1 MRYVAAAAL
10 AALGGGE
17 VNEANIK
24 KILRFVDQLWNLTP
38 GLRIGN
44 ITVFFLSS
52 VGIEADGEKVALVV
66 KELAGKNLEEVI
78 AAGTEKLGSV
88 PSGGIG

>member
-24 KILRFVDQLWNLTP
+24 KILRWEGAFGFVL
-38 GLRIGN
+38 
-44 ITVFFLSS
+44 ITV
-52 VGIEADGEKVALVV
+52 DNLVS
-66 KELAGKNLEEVI
+66 VI
-78 AAGTEKLGSV
+78 ALSELRPMGRRWRWW
-88 PSGGIG
+88 

>member
-24 KILRFVDQLWNLTP
+24 KILRWESLDLFS
-38 GLRIGN
+38 
-44 ITVFFLSS
+44 ITV
-52 VGIEADGEKVALVV
+52 D
-66 KELAGKNLEEVI
+66 NLDSVI
-78 AAGTEKLGSV
+78 ALSELRPMGRRWRWW
-88 PSGGIG
+88 

>member
-24 KILRFVDQLWNLTP
+24 KILRWDPLDLFS
-38 GLRIGN
+38 
-44 ITVFFLSS
+44 ITV
-52 VGIEADGEKVALVV
+52 D
-66 KELAGKNLEEVI
+66 NLDSVI
-78 AAGTEKLGSV
+78 ALSELRPMGRRWRWW
-88 PSGGIG
+88 

>member
-24 KILRFVDQLWNLTP
+24 KILRWEPLDLFS
-38 GLRIGN
+38 
-44 ITVFFLSS
+44 ITV
-52 VGIEADGEKVALVV
+52 D
-66 KELAGKNLEEVI
+66 NLDSVI
-78 AAGTEKLGSV
+78 ALSELRPMGRRWRWW
-88 PSGGIG
+88 